1 MNSRFNNP
9 GPAMKHTTTQNLYAY
24 WNAMRGARLAPRRF
38 EIEPAQIAD
47 ILPDTFILERVDF
60 ETYRFRLAGTRICEH
75 FGAELRGS
83 NFLDPWTDQ
92 DHLSLSRLL
101 TNVTQQGA
109 VGVLT
114 IEAETERGQT
124 VPFEV
129 LVLPLVHTRDS
140 IDRILGCISPLDLPD
155 WLGHERLDIR
165 RLVHSDFMWPEG
177 RPHKVIEQINRQSP
191 FHAHIRNA
199 RIVRS
204 ERRQF
209 RVYEGGLSKAGL
221 GEP

>member
-1 MNSRFNNP
+1 M
-9 GPAMKHTTTQNLYAY
+9 
-24 WNAMRGARLAPRRF
+24 
-38 EIEPAQIAD
+38 
-47 ILPDTFILERVDF
+47 
-60 ETYRFRLAGTRICEH
+60 
-75 FGAELRGS
+75 
-83 NFLDPWTDQ
+83 
-92 DHLSLSRLL
+92 SRLL